1 MEKNN
6 QLVKLEKIS
15 IVLNVKLAIDLLNYD
30 GLDINNSRQ
39 IVATAIETLLEDDL
53 GYIVWHRYRN
63 SRNDFYM
70 LGEKINN
77 IKDAFW
83 LTIISQLPKL
93 TNDNY
98 MANIEYINIDLIE
111 INIEKDKK

>member
-15 IVLNVKLAIDLLNYD
+15 IVLNIKLAVDLLVHD
-30 GLDINNSRQ
+30 GLDKSISRQ
-39 IVATAIETLLEDDL
+39 IVGTAIETLLEDDL
-53 GYIVWHRYRN
+53 GYILHNRYRN

-70 LGEKINN
+70 LGNTINN
-77 IKDAFW
+77 IKDTFW
-83 LTIISQLPKL
+83 FTIVSNLPRP
-93 TNDNY
+93 TNDAY
-98 MANIEYINIDLIE
+98 MANVEYINIDLIE